1 MITGIIYR
9 YISPSGKS
17 YIGQTIDE
25 IVRKQ
30 FFYNLNCSYG
40 GKKIDNARLLKLQ
53 GLIVLILENVVM
65 VEEKVLVIIYGNL
78 YKKKENMERKELS
91 RFELAIVKRTA
102 QNTKSLRTK
111 RDKLVEKIEKAQE
124 ELTTINEAIEG
135 FEAPIKT
142 MTGGFT
148 SEEVLTGI
156 MAVAEATEAAP
167 EGEVSEEAVGE
178 VEVPASEAVALAEE
192 VTEAPENIGT
202 ANPFG
207 EVADEMPFKD

>member
-1 MITGIIYR
+1 M
-9 YISPSGKS
+9 
-17 YIGQTIDE
+17 
-25 IVRKQ
+25 
-30 FFYNLNCSYG
+30 
-40 GKKIDNARLLKLQ
+40 
-53 GLIVLILENVVM
+53 
-65 VEEKVLVIIYGNL
+65 
-78 YKKKENMERKELS
+78 KELS

-102 QNTKSLRTK
+102 QNIKSLRTK

-124 ELTTINEAIEG
+124 ELGVINEAIEG

-148 SEEVLTGI
+148 SEEVLAGI

-167 EGEVSEEAVGE
+167 EGEVSEEVVGE

-192 VTEAPENIGT
+192 AAP

>member
-1 MITGIIYR
+1 M
-9 YISPSGKS
+9 
-17 YIGQTIDE
+17 
-25 IVRKQ
+25 
-30 FFYNLNCSYG
+30 
-40 GKKIDNARLLKLQ
+40 
-53 GLIVLILENVVM
+53 
-65 VEEKVLVIIYGNL
+65 
-78 YKKKENMERKELS
+78 KELS

-124 ELTTINEAIEG
+124 ELGVINEAIEG

-148 SEEVLTGI
+148 SEEVLAGI

-192 VTEAPENIGT
+192 VAP

-207 EVADEMPFKD
+207 EVEDEMPFKD

>member
-1 MITGIIYR
+1 MNR
-9 YISPSGKS
+9 
-17 YIGQTIDE
+17 
-25 IVRKQ
+25 
-30 FFYNLNCSYG
+30 
-40 GKKIDNARLLKLQ
+40 
-53 GLIVLILENVVM
+53 
-65 VEEKVLVIIYGNL
+65 
-78 YKKKENMERKELS
+78 ELS

-124 ELTTINEAIEG
+124 ELDVINEAIEG

-148 SEEVLTGI
+148 SEEVLAGI

-167 EGEVSEEAVGE
+167 EGEVSEEVVGE

-192 VTEAPENIGT
+192 AAP
-202 ANPFG
+202 ANSFG
-207 EVADEMPFKD
+207 EW

>member
-1 MITGIIYR
+1 M
-9 YISPSGKS
+9 
-17 YIGQTIDE
+17 
-25 IVRKQ
+25 
-30 FFYNLNCSYG
+30 
-40 GKKIDNARLLKLQ
+40 
-53 GLIVLILENVVM
+53 
-65 VEEKVLVIIYGNL
+65 
-78 YKKKENMERKELS
+78 KELS
-91 RFELAIVKRTA
+91 RFELAIIKRTA

-124 ELTTINEAIEG
+124 ELTVISETIED

-148 SEEVLTGI
+148 SEEVLAGI
-156 MAVAEATEAAP
+156 MAVAEATEAVP

-178 VEVPASEAVALAEE
+178 VEVPVSEAVALAEE
-192 VTEAPENIGT
+192 VTEAPENIDT

>member
-1 MITGIIYR
+1 
-9 YISPSGKS
+9 
-17 YIGQTIDE
+17 
-25 IVRKQ
+25 
-30 FFYNLNCSYG
+30 
-40 GKKIDNARLLKLQ
+40 
-53 GLIVLILENVVM
+53 M

-124 ELTTINEAIEG
+124 ELGVINEAIEG

-148 SEEVLTGI
+148 SEEVLAGI

-167 EGEVSEEAVGE
+167 EGEVSEETVGE

-192 VTEAPENIGT
+192 AAP

>member
-1 MITGIIYR
+1 MNR
-9 YISPSGKS
+9 
-17 YIGQTIDE
+17 
-25 IVRKQ
+25 
-30 FFYNLNCSYG
+30 
-40 GKKIDNARLLKLQ
+40 
-53 GLIVLILENVVM
+53 
-65 VEEKVLVIIYGNL
+65 
-78 YKKKENMERKELS
+78 ELS

-124 ELTTINEAIEG
+124 ELGVINEAIEG

-142 MTGGFT
+142 MTDGFT
-148 SEEVLTGI
+148 SEEVLAGI

-167 EGEVSEEAVGE
+167 EGEVSEEVVGE

-192 VTEAPENIGT
+192 AAP

>member
-1 MITGIIYR
+1 M
-9 YISPSGKS
+9 
-17 YIGQTIDE
+17 
-25 IVRKQ
+25 
-30 FFYNLNCSYG
+30 
-40 GKKIDNARLLKLQ
+40 
-53 GLIVLILENVVM
+53 
-65 VEEKVLVIIYGNL
+65 
-78 YKKKENMERKELS
+78 KELS

-124 ELTTINEAIEG
+124 ELGVINEAIEG

-148 SEEVLTGI
+148 SEEVLAGV

-167 EGEVSEEAVGE
+167 EGEVSEE

-192 VTEAPENIGT
+192 AAP

>member
-1 MITGIIYR
+1 M
-9 YISPSGKS
+9 
-17 YIGQTIDE
+17 
-25 IVRKQ
+25 
-30 FFYNLNCSYG
+30 
-40 GKKIDNARLLKLQ
+40 
-53 GLIVLILENVVM
+53 
-65 VEEKVLVIIYGNL
+65 
-78 YKKKENMERKELS
+78 KELS

-102 QNTKSLRTK
+102 QNTKSFRAK

-124 ELTTINEAIEG
+124 ELGVINEAIEG

-148 SEEVLTGI
+148 SEEVLAGI

-192 VTEAPENIGT
+192 VAP

-207 EVADEMPFKD
+207 EGDDEMPFKD

>member
-1 MITGIIYR
+1 MNR
-9 YISPSGKS
+9 
-17 YIGQTIDE
+17 
-25 IVRKQ
+25 
-30 FFYNLNCSYG
+30 
-40 GKKIDNARLLKLQ
+40 
-53 GLIVLILENVVM
+53 
-65 VEEKVLVIIYGNL
+65 
-78 YKKKENMERKELS
+78 ELS

-124 ELTTINEAIEG
+124 ELGVINEAIEG

-148 SEEVLTGI
+148 SEEVLAGI

-167 EGEVSEEAVGE
+167 EGEVSEE
-178 VEVPASEAVALAEE
+178 VEVPASEAVKLTEE

>member
-1 MITGIIYR
+1 M
-9 YISPSGKS
+9 
-17 YIGQTIDE
+17 
-25 IVRKQ
+25 
-30 FFYNLNCSYG
+30 
-40 GKKIDNARLLKLQ
+40 
-53 GLIVLILENVVM
+53 
-65 VEEKVLVIIYGNL
+65 
-78 YKKKENMERKELS
+78 KELS

-124 ELTTINEAIEG
+124 ELGVINEAIEG

-142 MTGGFT
+142 MTGGFI
-148 SEEVLTGI
+148 SEEVLAGI

-167 EGEVSEEAVGE
+167 EGEVSEEVVGE

-192 VTEAPENIGT
+192 AAP

>member
-1 MITGIIYR
+1 MNR
-9 YISPSGKS
+9 
-17 YIGQTIDE
+17 
-25 IVRKQ
+25 
-30 FFYNLNCSYG
+30 
-40 GKKIDNARLLKLQ
+40 
-53 GLIVLILENVVM
+53 
-65 VEEKVLVIIYGNL
+65 
-78 YKKKENMERKELS
+78 ELS

-124 ELTTINEAIEG
+124 ELGVINEAIES

-148 SEEVLTGI
+148 SEEVLAGI

-167 EGEVSEEAVGE
+167 EGEVSEEVVGE
-178 VEVPASEAVALAEE
+178 IEVPASEAVKLAEE
-192 VTEAPENIGT
+192 VTEASENIGT

>member
-1 MITGIIYR
+1 M
-9 YISPSGKS
+9 
-17 YIGQTIDE
+17 
-25 IVRKQ
+25 
-30 FFYNLNCSYG
+30 
-40 GKKIDNARLLKLQ
+40 
-53 GLIVLILENVVM
+53 
-65 VEEKVLVIIYGNL
+65 
-78 YKKKENMERKELS
+78 KELS

-124 ELTTINEAIEG
+124 ELWVINEAIEG

-148 SEEVLTGI
+148 SEEVLAGI
-156 MAVAEATEAAP
+156 MAVAEATEEAP

-192 VTEAPENIGT
+192 VASENS
-202 ANPFG
+202 FG
-207 EVADEMPFKD
+207 EVTDEMPFKD

>member
-1 MITGIIYR
+1 M
-9 YISPSGKS
+9 
-17 YIGQTIDE
+17 
-25 IVRKQ
+25 
-30 FFYNLNCSYG
+30 
-40 GKKIDNARLLKLQ
+40 
-53 GLIVLILENVVM
+53 
-65 VEEKVLVIIYGNL
+65 
-78 YKKKENMERKELS
+78 KELS

-124 ELTTINEAIEG
+124 ELGVINEAIEG

-148 SEEVLTGI
+148 SEEVLAGI

-178 VEVPASEAVALAEE
+178 VEVPASEAVKLAEE
-192 VTEAPENIGT
+192 VTETPENIGT

-207 EVADEMPFKD
+207 EVVDEMPFKD

>member
-1 MITGIIYR
+1 MNR
-9 YISPSGKS
+9 
-17 YIGQTIDE
+17 
-25 IVRKQ
+25 
-30 FFYNLNCSYG
+30 
-40 GKKIDNARLLKLQ
+40 
-53 GLIVLILENVVM
+53 
-65 VEEKVLVIIYGNL
+65 
-78 YKKKENMERKELS
+78 ELS

-124 ELTTINEAIEG
+124 ELGVINEAIEG

-148 SEEVLTGI
+148 SEEVLAGI
-156 MAVAEATEAAP
+156 MAVAAP

-178 VEVPASEAVALAEE
+178 VEVPASEAVKLAEE

>member
-1 MITGIIYR
+1 
-9 YISPSGKS
+9 
-17 YIGQTIDE
+17 
-25 IVRKQ
+25 
-30 FFYNLNCSYG
+30 
-40 GKKIDNARLLKLQ
+40 
-53 GLIVLILENVVM
+53 
-65 VEEKVLVIIYGNL
+65 
-78 YKKKENMERKELS
+78 MERKELS

-124 ELTTINEAIEG
+124 ELSVISETIEG

-148 SEEVLTGI
+148 SEEVLAGI

-167 EGEVSEEAVGE
+167 EGEVSEEVVGE
-178 VEVPASEAVALAEE
+178 VEVPASEAVELAEE
-192 VTEAPENIGT
+192 VTP

-207 EVADEMPFKD
+207 EASDDMPFKD

>member
-1 MITGIIYR
+1 M
-9 YISPSGKS
+9 
-17 YIGQTIDE
+17 
-25 IVRKQ
+25 
-30 FFYNLNCSYG
+30 
-40 GKKIDNARLLKLQ
+40 
-53 GLIVLILENVVM
+53 
-65 VEEKVLVIIYGNL
+65 
-78 YKKKENMERKELS
+78 KELS

-124 ELTTINEAIEG
+124 ELTAINEAIES
-135 FEAPIKT
+135 FEAPIRT

-148 SEEVLTGI
+148 SDEVLAGI

-192 VTEAPENIGT
+192 VAEEVAAEAHVET
-202 ANPFG
+202 SANSFG
-207 EVADEMPFKD
+207 EGSDDMPFKD

>member
-1 MITGIIYR
+1 M
-9 YISPSGKS
+9 
-17 YIGQTIDE
+17 
-25 IVRKQ
+25 
-30 FFYNLNCSYG
+30 N
-40 GKKIDNARLLKLQ
+40 
-53 GLIVLILENVVM
+53 
-65 VEEKVLVIIYGNL
+65 
-78 YKKKENMERKELS
+78 KELS

-124 ELTTINEAIEG
+124 ELTVIGETIEG

-148 SEEVLTGI
+148 SEEVLAGI
-156 MAVAEATEAAP
+156 MAVAEATEEAP

-192 VTEAPENIGT
+192 VASENS
-202 ANPFG
+202 FG
-207 EVADEMPFKD
+207 EVTDEMPFKD

>member
-1 MITGIIYR
+1 MNR
-9 YISPSGKS
+9 
-17 YIGQTIDE
+17 
-25 IVRKQ
+25 
-30 FFYNLNCSYG
+30 
-40 GKKIDNARLLKLQ
+40 
-53 GLIVLILENVVM
+53 
-65 VEEKVLVIIYGNL
+65 
-78 YKKKENMERKELS
+78 ELS

-102 QNTKSLRTK
+102 QNTKSLRIK

-124 ELTTINEAIEG
+124 ELGVINEAIEG

-148 SEEVLTGI
+148 SEEVLAGI

-167 EGEVSEEAVGE
+167 EGEVSEEVVGE

-192 VTEAPENIGT
+192 AAP

-207 EVADEMPFKD
+207 EVADEMPFKY

>member
-1 MITGIIYR
+1 M
-9 YISPSGKS
+9 
-17 YIGQTIDE
+17 
-25 IVRKQ
+25 
-30 FFYNLNCSYG
+30 
-40 GKKIDNARLLKLQ
+40 
-53 GLIVLILENVVM
+53 
-65 VEEKVLVIIYGNL
+65 
-78 YKKKENMERKELS
+78 KELS

-142 MTGGFT
+142 MTCGFT
-148 SEEVLTGI
+148 SEEVLAGI

-167 EGEVSEEAVGE
+167 EEAVGE
-178 VEVPASEAVALAEE
+178 VEE

>member
-1 MITGIIYR
+1 MNR
-9 YISPSGKS
+9 
-17 YIGQTIDE
+17 
-25 IVRKQ
+25 
-30 FFYNLNCSYG
+30 
-40 GKKIDNARLLKLQ
+40 
-53 GLIVLILENVVM
+53 
-65 VEEKVLVIIYGNL
+65 
-78 YKKKENMERKELS
+78 ELS

-124 ELTTINEAIEG
+124 ELGAINEAIEG

-148 SEEVLTGI
+148 SEEVLAGI

-167 EGEVSEEAVGE
+167 EGEVSEEVVGE

-192 VTEAPENIGT
+192 AAP
-202 ANPFG
+202 ANPFE
-207 EVADEMPFKD
+207 EVTDDMPFKD

>member
-1 MITGIIYR
+1 M
-9 YISPSGKS
+9 
-17 YIGQTIDE
+17 
-25 IVRKQ
+25 
-30 FFYNLNCSYG
+30 
-40 GKKIDNARLLKLQ
+40 
-53 GLIVLILENVVM
+53 
-65 VEEKVLVIIYGNL
+65 
-78 YKKKENMERKELS
+78 KELS

-124 ELTTINEAIEG
+124 ELGVINEAIEG

-148 SEEVLTGI
+148 SEEVLAGI

-167 EGEVSEEAVGE
+167 EGEVSEETVGE

-192 VTEAPENIGT
+192 VAP

-207 EVADEMPFKD
+207 EVGDEMPFKD

>member
-1 MITGIIYR
+1 MNR
-9 YISPSGKS
+9 
-17 YIGQTIDE
+17 
-25 IVRKQ
+25 
-30 FFYNLNCSYG
+30 
-40 GKKIDNARLLKLQ
+40 
-53 GLIVLILENVVM
+53 
-65 VEEKVLVIIYGNL
+65 
-78 YKKKENMERKELS
+78 ELS

-124 ELTTINEAIEG
+124 ELGVINEAIEG

-148 SEEVLTGI
+148 SEEVLAGI
-156 MAVAEATEAAP
+156 MAVAAP

-178 VEVPASEAVALAEE
+178 VPASEAVKLAEE

-207 EVADEMPFKD
+207 EVADEMPFRD

>member
-1 MITGIIYR
+1 M
-9 YISPSGKS
+9 
-17 YIGQTIDE
+17 
-25 IVRKQ
+25 
-30 FFYNLNCSYG
+30 
-40 GKKIDNARLLKLQ
+40 
-53 GLIVLILENVVM
+53 
-65 VEEKVLVIIYGNL
+65 
-78 YKKKENMERKELS
+78 KELS
-91 RFELAIVKRTA
+91 RFEWAIVKRTA

-124 ELTTINEAIEG
+124 ELGVINEAIEG

-148 SEEVLTGI
+148 SEEVLAGI

-167 EGEVSEEAVGE
+167 EGEVSEEVVGE

-192 VTEAPENIGT
+192 AAPT
-202 ANPFG
+202 NPFG

>member
-1 MITGIIYR
+1 MNG
-9 YISPSGKS
+9 
-17 YIGQTIDE
+17 
-25 IVRKQ
+25 
-30 FFYNLNCSYG
+30 
-40 GKKIDNARLLKLQ
+40 
-53 GLIVLILENVVM
+53 
-65 VEEKVLVIIYGNL
+65 
-78 YKKKENMERKELS
+78 ELS

-124 ELTTINEAIEG
+124 ELGVINEAIEG

-148 SEEVLTGI
+148 SEEVLAGI
-156 MAVAEATEAAP
+156 MAVAEAAP
-167 EGEVSEEAVGE
+167 EEVVGE

-192 VTEAPENIGT
+192 AAP

>member
-1 MITGIIYR
+1 MNR
-9 YISPSGKS
+9 
-17 YIGQTIDE
+17 
-25 IVRKQ
+25 
-30 FFYNLNCSYG
+30 
-40 GKKIDNARLLKLQ
+40 
-53 GLIVLILENVVM
+53 
-65 VEEKVLVIIYGNL
+65 
-78 YKKKENMERKELS
+78 ELS

-124 ELTTINEAIEG
+124 ELGVINEAIEG

-148 SEEVLTGI
+148 SEEVLAGI

-167 EGEVSEEAVGE
+167 EGEVSEEVVGE

-192 VTEAPENIGT
+192 VAAEEAVET
-202 ANPFG
+202 SANPFG

>member
-1 MITGIIYR
+1 MNR
-9 YISPSGKS
+9 
-17 YIGQTIDE
+17 
-25 IVRKQ
+25 
-30 FFYNLNCSYG
+30 
-40 GKKIDNARLLKLQ
+40 
-53 GLIVLILENVVM
+53 
-65 VEEKVLVIIYGNL
+65 
-78 YKKKENMERKELS
+78 ELS

-124 ELTTINEAIEG
+124 ELGVINEAIES

-148 SEEVLTGI
+148 SEEVLAGI

-167 EGEVSEEAVGE
+167 EGEVSEEVVGE

-192 VTEAPENIGT
+192 AAP